1 MQIFFFK
8 THQVWEKNLEILNKP
23 VIAHWKHVMNKGAS
37 TLRVP
42 LNRAL
47 FKKTN
52 VIDTNLI
59 HEN

>member
-1 MQIFFFK
+1 M
-8 THQVWEKNLEILNKP
+8 EKNLEILNKP